1 MNLGERSTQ
10 SLPTLLRRDSLQ
22 AEMGLFAFSGSH
34 SSGGFTQGG
43 ESALDFRGSSA
54 LLAGPLA
61 PLGSPPLV
69 CGSSAAPWRAAP
81 PLGVLPSK

>member
-34 SSGGFTQGG
+34 SSGGNGV
-43 ESALDFRGSSA
+43 SRWRGSFM
-54 LLAGPLA
+54 
-61 PLGSPPLV
+61 
-69 CGSSAAPWRAAP
+69 RDDF
-81 PLGVLPSK
+81 